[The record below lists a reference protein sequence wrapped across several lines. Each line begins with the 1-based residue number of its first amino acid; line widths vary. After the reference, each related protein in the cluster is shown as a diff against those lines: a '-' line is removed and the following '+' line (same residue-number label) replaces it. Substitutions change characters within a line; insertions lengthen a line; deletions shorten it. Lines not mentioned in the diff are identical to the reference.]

1 MRPEGATV
9 EEMYDAIRGI
19 VAAASGAN
27 LDDLASASR
36 VGNRLLLFS
45 RPGDQAFGVLRDLED
60 AAWRAVNRRRYASDH
75 TDTDHALI
83 EAVERAQR
91 FLGST

>member
-1 MRPEGATV
+1 
-9 EEMYDAIRGI
+9 MYDAIRGI
-19 VAAASGAN
+19 VAAASGMN

-45 RPGDQAFGVLRDLED
+45 RPGELAFGVLRDLED

-75 TDTDHALI
+75 ADTDQALT
-83 EAVERAQR
+83 EAVARAQQ